1 MPANDRR
8 SPFRRE
14 AKDAQ
19 RAQPFGGIVL
29 VRPVPLTVL
38 TVTAASM
45 AFSLTLLLALGSY
58 TRRVGVAGI
67 VTPDTGLVKVYAP
80 YPGIVIRKAVVEGE
94 RVTKGMTLYTVSTDL
109 QSSTE
114 GHTQAALIKQAHQ
127 RKNSLLHETE
137 TIRQLHE
144 RERGTLTD
152 SVASLRV
159 ELARLDDQIASQQQ
173 RISIAAEGVARYQRL
188 LAQDFISTDQF
199 RERQVDQLDQKS
211 KLIALWRDRANASRA
226 LKQASGELASL
237 ELRQQNQ
244 LLQLSR
250 TTMDVDRMLIE
261 SEARREL
268 AITAPETGIATAV
281 IAEPGQMVDPT
292 HPAASIVPDGA
303 RWQVFLFVPST
314 AVGFVQIGDSVRV
327 RYLAYPYQ
335 KFGQYHAR
343 ITSVARTALSAEEL
357 SKSGMMAATN
367 THGRDGTFYRVTA
380 LLDEQGVTVHGKPHP
395 LQAGMMLQADILQE
409 RRRLY
414 EWALEPLYTVTRKL

>member
-327 RYLAYPYQ
+327 RY
-335 KFGQYHAR
+335 HAEL
-343 ITSVARTALSAEEL
+343 LSDL
-357 SKSGMMAATN
+357 
-367 THGRDGTFYRVTA
+367 
-380 LLDEQGVTVHGKPHP
+380 
-395 LQAGMMLQADILQE
+395 
-409 RRRLY
+409 
-414 EWALEPLYTVTRKL
+414 